1 MLVFFQH
8 QLESGTKDPLM
19 ERPRLVKAFR
29 GLLLGLAVLFV
40 IVGIGI
46 IVTIQEIWVLII
58 SLYFTAILV
67 ILERDLVASQK
78 KYLEVKP
85 TVPYREYMRKHT
97 SKKFYISSGIIALI
111 LLLIGI
117 AFPEIFWL
125 MFSYSCATAIYPLLH
140 YWYIRKKNSKSI

>member
-1 MLVFFQH
+1 
-8 QLESGTKDPLM
+8 M

-67 ILERDLVASQK
+67 FLE
-78 KYLEVKP
+78 
-85 TVPYREYMRKHT
+85 
-97 SKKFYISSGIIALI
+97 
-111 LLLIGI
+111 
-117 AFPEIFWL
+117 
-125 MFSYSCATAIYPLLH
+125 
-140 YWYIRKKNSKSI
+140 